1 MGRKHQQPARAE
13 DQQYFIQHLDFKYHN
28 ESNIVLGESTKEK
41 EEAERR
47 EAEENKRRKEEELN
61 NKLPSYDPKN
71 GGKSNVFFG
80 EEKTDYRKKDEVFT
94 SVKVRNPPGGRSNFQ
109 LG

>member
-1 MGRKHQQPARAE
+1 MH
-13 DQQYFIQHLDFKYHN
+13 YLDFKYHN
-28 ESNIVLGESTKEK
+28 ESNIVLGENTKQQ

-47 EAEENKRRKEEELN
+47 EAEESKRRKEEELN
-61 NKLPSYDPKN
+61 SKLPTYDPKN